1 MTITMSSDDDDADYE
16 TRCGE
21 YFSYCIDN
29 DLTDVFTSDIPLI
42 VCSLHL
48 TCCCYQDTPLANK
61 RAFVYITAD
70 ENGNITY
77 ERLFREYDKLMIRE
91 LERLMLYYG
100 SDYCHCNHR
109 FIEFITKKSD
119 IHYELECGS

>member
-1 MTITMSSDDDDADYE
+1 MRSDDDDADYE

-21 YFSYCIDN
+21 YFSYCLDN

-48 TCCCYQDTPLANK
+48 TCYCYQDTPIENK
-61 RAFVYITAD
+61 KGFVYITAD
-70 ENGNITY
+70 EKGVITY

-119 IHYELECGS
+119 IHYEVECGS